1 MGFQLLACLN
11 KQTTISHDHD
21 LYIFEIPKKLLLT
34 EGEKREI
41 KDGWWKNSKMD
52 NIVLLLYNIY
62 LCISFY
68 NLKTEIADLLGNEQL
83 EEMWQNDV
91 QSYKISMLST
101 STGTTGSVAAI
112 NTCVDHICQYTS
124 IHLAYRQ
131 GNQPLPKSFKCID
144 QVKVMQ
150 CWI

>member
-1 MGFQLLACLN
+1 MIMICTSSKFQKTAA
-11 KQTTISHDHD
+11 
-21 LYIFEIPKKLLLT
+21 LLLT

-52 NIVLLLYNIY
+52 NIVLLLYNIH

-101 STGTTGSVAAI
+101 GTTGSVAAI
-112 NTCVDHICQYTS
+112 NTCVDHICQ
-124 IHLAYRQ
+124 
-131 GNQPLPKSFKCID
+131 
-144 QVKVMQ
+144 
-150 CWI
+150 